1 MTHIQPARGNA
12 AKNDA
17 ATLPEGVITVDTT
30 NKSIRVHDGT
40 TAGGHALLPASLKG
54 QPDGVASL
62 GSDGKVPAAQLPS
75 YVDDVLEYASLAAFP
90 ATGQASVIYVA
101 QDSNKTYRW
110 SGSAYVEISPSP
122 GSTDAVPEGAS
133 NLYFTAARAQ
143 AAVTSVTG
151 NAGTATKLQTARTIN
166 GVSFDGTAN
175 ITVADSTKLPTSGG
189 TATDTQLNGMRVRA
203 ASAQSG
209 TAFAVN
215 YANGDYFKFTATG
228 NTTVTLSNFPAG
240 LVACGVIEAVNWG
253 GKTITFPTGTKIV
266 GGSLSLTASGTDLLG
281 LVWDGAIMRVTL
293 MAKDVK

>member
-17 ATLPEGVITVDTT
+17 ATLHEGVITVDTT

-75 YVDDVLEYASLAAFP
+75 Y
-90 ATGQASVIYVA
+90 
-101 QDSNKTYRW
+101 
-110 SGSAYVEISPSP
+110 P

-203 ASAQSG
+203 APAQSG

-253 GKTITFPTGTKIV
+253 VKTITFPTGTKIV

-281 LVWDGAIMRVTL
+281 LVWDGANMRVTL